1 MAAELCVGGSQLC
14 WNGQQASLT
23 TKVNDMADKFG
34 GQIKKVGDGE
44 FELLQVT
51 MKLTEKERDSFIKS
65 PRPFLTKFLEA
76 HGQKVNGLIV
86 DDESLQVMMRK
97 VDAPTRPVGTL
108 DTVYAHVERPKN
120 YRSRHIVITTLP

>member
-1 MAAELCVGGSQLC
+1 
-14 WNGQQASLT
+14 
-23 TKVNDMADKFG
+23 
-34 GQIKKVGDGE
+34 
-44 FELLQVT
+44 
-51 MKLTEKERDSFIKS
+51 MKITEKVRDSFIKS